1 MLSNRESAR
10 RSRRRKQQHLGE
22 LQTRVGQLQGENAAL
37 LEKLHA
43 LHVSFDDVMNRNR
56 AMKESLAY
64 LRAQVVSGGV
74 VTPEVLR
81 AAQTAVEEGD
91 AAEAAMAAALAR
103 SGGAGVGRRRRRGGG
118 GGGGGA
124 HSRGM
129 PHPGMPAGM
138 YAADA
143 GAAMHLVGGMSA
155 ASLGTHRAMVNPAG
169 APRRRAGWVTTRAGR
184 RRWWRTASAPLE
196 AAAPT

>member
-103 SGGAGVGRRRRRGGG
+103 SGGAGVGVGVGAAAAAAAA
-118 GGGGGA
+118 GGA
-124 HSRGM
+124 I
-129 PHPGMPAGM
+129 PGACPTRECPPGCTPPTP
-138 YAADA
+138 
-143 GAAMHLVGGMSA
+143 GRRCTWSA
-155 ASLGTHRAMVNPAG
+155 A
-169 APRRRAGWVTTRAGR
+169 
-184 RRWWRTASAPLE
+184 
-196 AAAPT
+196 

>member
-81 AAQTAVEEGD
+81 AAQAAVEEGD

-103 SGGAGVGRRRRRGGG
+103 SGGAAAGVGAAARRRRR
-118 GGGGGA
+118 
-124 HSRGM
+124 RR
-129 PHPGMPAGM
+129 PIPGHAPPGNARRDTPPTPGRRCTW
-138 YAADA
+138 
-143 GAAMHLVGGMSA
+143 SA
-155 ASLGTHRAMVNPAG
+155 A
-169 APRRRAGWVTTRAGR
+169 
-184 RRWWRTASAPLE
+184 
-196 AAAPT
+196 

>member
-64 LRAQVVSGGV
+64 LRAQVVSGGDNSSSIV
-74 VTPEVLR
+74 QLGTTTSHMVYSCTTSRHMPTWSRPEVR
-81 AAQTAVEEGD
+81 E
-91 AAEAAMAAALAR
+91 
-103 SGGAGVGRRRRRGGG
+103 
-118 GGGGGA
+118 
-124 HSRGM
+124 
-129 PHPGMPAGM
+129 
-138 YAADA
+138 
-143 GAAMHLVGGMSA
+143 
-155 ASLGTHRAMVNPAG
+155 
-169 APRRRAGWVTTRAGR
+169 
-184 RRWWRTASAPLE
+184 
-196 AAAPT
+196 